1 MFTVGGESQRV
12 PIAAAILFSRLIAGG
27 VIHIVKFAVQHIGL
41 FLSLDKAIESDKAS
55 AVVVEEK
62 YIFAFKTAAGSMAG
76 P

>member
-27 VIHIVKFAVQHIGL
+27 VIHIVKFAVQHIGF
-41 FLSLDKAIESDKAS
+41 FLPLDKTIEPDKAS

-62 YIFAFKTAAGSMAG
+62 IHLCF
-76 P
+76 